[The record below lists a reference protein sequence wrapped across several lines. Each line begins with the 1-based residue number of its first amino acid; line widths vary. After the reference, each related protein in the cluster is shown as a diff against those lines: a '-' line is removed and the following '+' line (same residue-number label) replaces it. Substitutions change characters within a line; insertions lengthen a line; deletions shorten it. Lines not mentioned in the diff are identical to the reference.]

1 MAALLMLELQPLGS
15 AYRTPSN
22 PRRTESGIQNGV
34 AVMAS
39 ISDLKSW
46 ISNLRYAKWE
56 RDVFVANE
64 TDDEIKLWLYSD
76 TNLYAIDAS
85 NPSEER
91 PLGYLGCVV
100 SSRKP
105 RAGETW
111 TRGNDL
117 SDGQLTIETWH
128 RILGDIVSFEMVK
141 VHQHASLV
149 DAEQAPGGR
158 VIASLPSATG
168 SNAAN

>member
-1 MAALLMLELQPLGS
+1 
-15 AYRTPSN
+15 
-22 PRRTESGIQNGV
+22 
-34 AVMAS
+34 MAS
-39 ISDLKSW
+39 ITDLKSW
-46 ISNLRYAKWE
+46 ISSLRYAKWE
-56 RDVFVANE
+56 RDVFIANE
-64 TDDEIKLWLYSD
+64 TETEIKLWLYSD

-117 SDGQLTIETWH
+117 SDGPLMIDIWH

-141 VHQHASLV
+141 VHQHVSLV
-149 DAEQAPGGR
+149 DAENAPGGR
-158 VIASLPSATG
+158 VNSSLPSAKG
-168 SNAAN
+168 NNAVA